1 MTRDIKDIF
10 NEDQVDRKQPDYWEN
25 TAYYTKRD
33 LERRQEVEELL
44 VLNKLQTGEDLYQ
57 GAIIF
62 HHSEDLNDLEKAKGL
77 AKRSIGL
84 AYDKAKWLYAA
95 ITDRMLFVT
104 GEPQKYGTQ
113 FYKKSPT
120 SKWELYRIDPS
131 VTDQERSEY
140 NVPNLDE
147 TRKQISKLN
156 EGGV

>member
-1 MTRDIKDIF
+1 MIRDIKIIF
-10 NEDQVDRKQPDYWEN
+10 NEDQVDRKQSDYWEN

-33 LERRQEVEELL
+33 LKRRLEVGELL
-44 VLNKLQTGEDLYQ
+44 ALNKLQTGEDLFQ

-62 HHSEDLNDLEKAKGL
+62 HHSENLEDLEKAKGL
-77 AKRSIGL
+77 AERSIAL

-95 ITDRMLFVT
+95 ITDRMLFIT

-113 FYKKSPT
+113 FFKKNPT
-120 SKWELYRIDPS
+120 SKWELYKVDPS
-131 VTDQERSEY
+131 VTDQERVIY